1 MNALLYSI
9 NEILHQI
16 PRDILHAGM
25 MIDENDSIANLTTIE
40 DKILNKVLKKRVL
53 LDANIIGG
61 IETIIPLTNVQ
72 PSYYEQYYT
81 IYNIPSDLTMNK
93 EIMSVLG
100 MASVPINGYLNSLG
114 SYSNSQNN
122 NGVNSINGNNAFMSV
137 ANRMGDAISP
147 ASVLNNTNLELV
159 GYNTVLVYAN
169 YRLISNFGIRVV
181 LENESN
187 LNNIQPR
194 SYKNFSMMCVL
205 ATKAYLYNKL
215 IIPINSGMLAGGQD
229 LGVFKSILES
239 YSSAEDDY
247 RVFIKEVWGGVAYM
261 NDNTRYSRFL
271 GSMLSPDL

>member
-100 MASVPINGYLNSLG
+100 MASVPINGL
-114 SYSNSQNN
+114 
-122 NGVNSINGNNAFMSV
+122 
-137 ANRMGDAISP
+137 
-147 ASVLNNTNLELV
+147 
-159 GYNTVLVYAN
+159 
-169 YRLISNFGIRVV
+169 
-181 LENESN
+181 
-187 LNNIQPR
+187 
-194 SYKNFSMMCVL
+194 
-205 ATKAYLYNKL
+205 
-215 IIPINSGMLAGGQD
+215 
-229 LGVFKSILES
+229 FK
-239 YSSAEDDY
+239 
-247 RVFIKEVWGGVAYM
+247 F
-261 NDNTRYSRFL
+261 TRFL
-271 GSMLSPDL
+271 F

>member
-1 MNALLYSI
+1 M
-9 NEILHQI
+9 
-16 PRDILHAGM
+16 
-25 MIDENDSIANLTTIE
+25 
-40 DKILNKVLKKRVL
+40 
-53 LDANIIGG
+53 
-61 IETIIPLTNVQ
+61 
-72 PSYYEQYYT
+72 
-81 IYNIPSDLTMNK
+81 
-93 EIMSVLG
+93 
-100 MASVPINGYLNSLG
+100 GYLNSLG